1 MSHSNQLIM
10 VNIDEDD
17 DDVNEND
24 DDDLCSP
31 RQEIWGWC
39 HHCRPGLDI
48 QTGELSSNTWIICLF
63 TWCLDF
69 LDAQKLFGR
78 PTRQQHCWDSVH
90 GAVFRGHM
98 QLWIHSLHQNRA
110 PFKTKIWVHRPYRV
124 LCSDTCNCGFKI
136 CHLKLK
142 LGFQSIQG
150 LNQYKVSKYQGS
162 PSIEGLEVSIFL
174 QLENDSR
181 DLFVQVAALL
191 LQFEISKNEIKIHDT
206 FKPPKMKSKYWYFQ
220 NTEILLLTCWTA
232 TAYGCSA
239 NGSPT
244 LSQKLF
250 YIYKHNYGWPLGLLA
265 FLFCKS

>member
-1 MSHSNQLIM
+1 MSHSDQLIM

-150 LNQYKVSKYQGS
+150 LKVSRFTFHRGS
-162 PSIEGLEVSIFL
+162 RSI
-174 QLENDSR
+174 
-181 DLFVQVAALL
+181 DLSAARERLARSLRSSGCPVVAIWDF
-191 LQFEISKNEIKIHDT
+191 QKWNQNTDT
-206 FKPPKMKSKYWYFQ
+206 FKILKYSRAH
-220 NTEILLLTCWTA
+220 LLNSNSIW
-232 TAYGCSA
+232 
-239 NGSPT
+239 
-244 LSQKLF
+244 
-250 YIYKHNYGWPLGLLA
+250 LL
-265 FLFCKS
+265 CKRLPNLVTKIVLHL